1 MVEPAILPS
10 INAGA
15 AALAVACAKAIS
27 TIHAIGQR
35 NEGPD
40 LLISS
45 IAQELALVQCVW
57 DFVQTLL
64 DQRRSHNDLDHELLL
79 RLDEN
84 ILYGRRIVQILND
97 ELSSCATL
105 SSSTAEYS
113 FRRRTRITRNEKRW
127 RRHQDRIR
135 GQMLSTNLLIS
146 ILRPSDSARPS
157 NLAGEGF
164 PIMLDSD
171 SSPTNRICSNAR
183 VEAAEIDGA
192 NCHEMSTEKA
202 SQPNELH
209 AQSKIR
215 PAPSGKA
222 AVLEHPQP
230 PAGAEISIPDQASAV
245 SQHASMPVHLS
256 PKLSLSTRLE
266 DMDHRGKGLGGCVQ
280 GDPVSATEYIV
291 SGYDKATTTTEIDG
305 NSLNEP
311 TDVTGVV
318 IGAGSTEEHATLQER
333 ALGEGVQLQVGC
345 HEMLAAAGK
354 QGGLES
360 ALLYACQHG
369 AVQMVNGLLTA
380 GVNVHSCV
388 KHGNSLGLGPTAIH
402 IAVMHRQHEVV
413 TALLRYGALPNGHDH
428 RSQRPLHHAAENGD
442 SVITALLL
450 EHGAKP
456 GYCDKHGT
464 QALHNACHIGS
475 LEVARLLLNEG
486 ASLEATDDK
495 GRRPLHFL
503 AKFVDDS
510 HFAAFLVD
518 LGCNLHAKTTRGLTP
533 VQLACATG
541 NCGVLRVLLSHG
553 ASTDFEEWCAMPLAL
568 AVAEGHQS
576 AARLL
581 LESGA
586 EVHHRCPAT
595 HKSIIHLAVES
606 ARSHQMTNR
615 PIGSQMIDLL
625 CKYGAV
631 VNAQDTAGNTPL
643 HLAVSAVSI
652 NGSSK
657 GQQSMVR
664 CLLSHRARADIPNHE
679 GLYPLAIASRNP
691 ELLVFRLVL
700 AVSIQKLPDKHLARI
715 SREVQRQKMPAH
727 HSKSK
732 EMSSLLSNALLARAL
747 QV

>member
-1 MVEPAILPS
+1 
-10 INAGA
+10 
-15 AALAVACAKAIS
+15 
-27 TIHAIGQR
+27 
-35 NEGPD
+35 
-40 LLISS
+40 
-45 IAQELALVQCVW
+45 
-57 DFVQTLL
+57 
-64 DQRRSHNDLDHELLL
+64 
-79 RLDEN
+79 
-84 ILYGRRIVQILND
+84 
-97 ELSSCATL
+97 
-105 SSSTAEYS
+105 
-113 FRRRTRITRNEKRW
+113 
-127 RRHQDRIR
+127 
-135 GQMLSTNLLIS
+135 
-146 ILRPSDSARPS
+146 
-157 NLAGEGF
+157 
-164 PIMLDSD
+164 MLDSD
-171 SSPTNRICSNAR
+171 SSPNNRIRSNAR
-183 VEAAEIDGA
+183 IEAAEIDGA
-192 NCHEMSTEKA
+192 TFHEMSAGKA

-215 PAPSGKA
+215 PASSGKA
-222 AVLEHPQP
+222 AVMEHPQP
-230 PAGAEISIPDQASAV
+230 SAGAEISIPDQASAV
-245 SQHASMPVHLS
+245 SQRANMPVDLS
-256 PKLSLSTRLE
+256 SKLSLPTDLDS
-266 DMDHRGKGLGGCVQ
+266 RGKGLGGCVQ

-291 SGYDKATTTTEIDG
+291 SGYDTAITTTETDG
-305 NSLNEP
+305 NSPNEP
-311 TDVTGVV
+311 TDVAGVL
-318 IGAGSTEEHATLQER
+318 ISADSTEEHATLQER
-333 ALGEGVQLQVGC
+333 ALGEGGLLQTGC
-345 HEMLAAAGK
+345 EEMLAAAGK
-354 QGGLES
+354 QEGLES
-360 ALLYACQHG
+360 ALLYASQHG
-369 AVQMVNGLLTA
+369 AVQMVSRLLTA

-388 KHGNSLGLGPTAIH
+388 KHANSLGLGPTAIH
-402 IAVMHRQHEVV
+402 MAVMHRQYEVV

-442 SVITALLL
+442 SVMTALLL

-486 ASLEATDDK
+486 ASMEATDDK

-503 AKFVDDS
+503 AQFVDDF

-518 LGCNLHAKTTRGLTP
+518 LGCNLHAKTTQGLTP
-533 VQLACATG
+533 IQLACATG

-553 ASTDFEEWCAMPLAL
+553 ASTDFEGWCAMPLAL

-586 EVHHRCPAT
+586 EVHRRCPAT
-595 HKSIIHLAVES
+595 QKSITHLAVES
-606 ARSHQMTNR
+606 ARSHEMTNR

-652 NGSSK
+652 NGSSR

-664 CLLSHRARADIPNHE
+664 CLLSHGARADIPNHE

-700 AVSIQKLPDKHLARI
+700 SASIQKLPDKHLARI
-715 SREVQRQKMPAH
+715 SREVRRQGTLAD

-732 EMSSLLSNALLARAL
+732 EMSSLLSNALLTRAL